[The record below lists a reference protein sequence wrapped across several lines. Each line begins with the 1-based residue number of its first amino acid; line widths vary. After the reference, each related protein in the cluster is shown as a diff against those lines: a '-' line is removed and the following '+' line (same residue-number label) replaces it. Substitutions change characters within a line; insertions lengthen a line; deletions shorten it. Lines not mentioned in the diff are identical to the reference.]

1 MQIDAHQHFWI
12 YNSVRDA
19 WIDDDMEVIRKNF
32 LPKDLLPVLQENNM
46 DGCIAIQA
54 DQSIN
59 ETNFL
64 LELAN
69 ENDFIKGV
77 VGWVDLRKENLE
89 EQLEQYIS
97 FKKLKGFR
105 HIVQAEEQVD
115 FLLRDDFCKGISLL
129 QKHGFT
135 YDILIYP
142 KQLKFAI
149 DFVKRFPEQF
159 FVIDHLAKPNIRES
173 KIDEWKKEIKLIA
186 AFPNVYCKLSGMVT
200 EADWGIW
207 FVGDFK
213 PYIEIVLENF
223 GIDRVMF
230 GSDWP
235 VCLLAATYKQSCEI
249 LEENTIHFSEEEKRK
264 LWGENA
270 IRFYN
275 L

>member
-1 MQIDAHQHFWI
+1 MRIDAHQHFWI

-19 WIDDDMEVIRKNF
+19 WIDDDMEVIRKNY

-46 DGCIAIQA
+46 DGCVAVQA

-64 LELAN
+64 LKLAN

-89 EQLEQYIS
+89 EQLEQYVS

-105 HIVQAEEQVD
+105 HIVQAEKQVD
-115 FLLRDDFCKGISLL
+115 FLLRDDFCKGVSLL
-129 QKHGFT
+129 KKFGFT

-142 KQLKFAI
+142 KQLMVAI
-149 DFVKRFPEQF
+149 EFVKRFPEQF
-159 FVIDHLAKPNIRES
+159 FVIDHLAKPNIRER
-173 KIDEWKKEIKLIA
+173 KIGEWEKEIKLIA

-200 EADWGIW
+200 EADWGRW

-235 VCLLAATYKQSCEI
+235 VCLLAATYKQCCEI

>member
-1 MQIDAHQHFWI
+1 MRIDAHQHFWV
-12 YNSVRDA
+12 YNPVRDA
-19 WIDDDMEVIRKNF
+19 WIDDGMGVIRKNF
-32 LPKDLLPVLQENNM
+32 LPKDLLPVLQKNNM
-46 DGCIAIQA
+46 DGCVAIQA

-64 LELAN
+64 LELAD

-77 VGWVDLRKENLE
+77 VGWVDLRMENLE
-89 EQLEQYIS
+89 EQLEKSIS

-105 HIVQAEEQVD
+105 HIVQAEEQED
-115 FLLRDDFCKGISLL
+115 FLLRDDFCKGVSLL
-129 QKHGFT
+129 KKFGFT
-135 YDILIYP
+135 YDILIYS

-159 FVIDHLAKPNIRES
+159 FVIDHLAKPSIRES
-173 KIDEWKKEIKLIA
+173 KIDEWEKEIKLIA

-200 EADWGIW
+200 EADWERW
-207 FVGDFK
+207 SANDFK

-235 VCLLAATYKQSCEI
+235 VCLVAATYKQCCEI
-249 LEENTIHFSEEEKRK
+249 LEENTIHFSEEEKKK